1 VRVLLTG
8 AAGFIGSHIAEAV
21 TGAGHDVIG
30 LDSYLPA
37 AHGAGSFPSNEP
49 SSEALTIHRVD
60 VRDAAAVLDLLEGV
74 DVVCHQAAMVGNGVD
89 AADLPEYVTHNDF
102 GTAVLLAAMHE
113 ARVSRLVL
121 ASSMVAYGE
130 GAYTCSEHD
139 LVDPMPRTRTDLD
152 DGHFEPRCPHC
163 SRELSWSTV
172 AEDAPIAPRSI
183 YAATKVAQEH
193 LSHAWAI
200 QTGGRVLALR
210 YHNVYGP
217 RMPRD
222 TPYAG
227 VAAIFRSALERGQA
241 PAVFEDGGQTRDFV
255 HVQDVAAAN
264 LAALEKIDEAVT
276 VGGLRAYNV
285 CSGRPTTIGE
295 MARILAAASA
305 GPEPTITGDYRAAD
319 VRHVV
324 ASPER
329 ARLELGF
336 TAQIGPE
343 QGITSFAHAPLRDPV
358 AQRRPSSDR
367 ATQSAQPAAALRNGS
382 HRPD

>member
-1 VRVLLTG
+1 MRVLLTG
-8 AAGFIGSHIAEAV
+8 AAGFIGSHIAEAL
-21 TGAGHDVIG
+21 TGSGHDIVA

-37 AHGAGSFPSNEP
+37 AHGAQIQADGLNPDEIR
-49 SSEALTIHRVD
+49 IHRVD
-60 VRDAAAVLDLLEGV
+60 VRDPSGVSDLLAGV

-102 GTAVLLAAMHE
+102 GTAVVLAAMHE

-121 ASSMVAYGE
+121 ASSMVVYGE
-130 GAYTCSEHD
+130 GAYNCSEHG
-139 LVDPMPRTRTDLD
+139 LVEPSPRTRTDLEA
-152 DGHFEPRCPHC
+152 GNFEPGCPRCA
-163 SRELSWSTV
+163 RALSWTTV
-172 AEDAPIAPRSI
+172 SEDAPIAPRSI

-193 LSHAWAI
+193 LGQAWAI

-241 PAVFEDGGQTRDFV
+241 PSVFEDGGQTRDFV
-255 HVQDVAAAN
+255 HVEDVAGAN
-264 LAALEKIDEAVT
+264 LAAIENLNASVVE
-276 VGGLRAYNV
+276 GSLRAYNV
-285 CSGRPTTIGE
+285 CSGQPTTIGE
-295 MARILAAASA
+295 MASILAGATG
-305 GPEPTITGDYRAAD
+305 GPVPRITGEYRAAD

-329 ARLELGF
+329 AARELGF
-336 TAQIGPE
+336 SAQIGPE
-343 QGITSFAHAPLRDPV
+343 EGIAAFAHAPLR
-358 AQRRPSSDR
+358 
-367 ATQSAQPAAALRNGS
+367 GS
-382 HRPD
+382 TS

>member
-1 VRVLLTG
+1 VKVLLTG
-8 AAGFIGSHIAEAV
+8 AAGFIGSHITESLTAS
-21 TGAGHDVIG
+21 GHDVAA

-37 AHGAGSFPSNEP
+37 AHGAQSP
-49 SSEALTIHRVD
+49 SSTPAESKGMPVSRVD
-60 VRDAAAVLDLLEGV
+60 VRDSAAVASLLAGV

-89 AADLPEYVTHNDF
+89 VSDLPEYVTHNDF

-121 ASSMVAYGE
+121 ASSMVVYGE
-130 GAYTCSEHD
+130 GAYTCSEHGS
-139 LVDPMPRTRTDLD
+139 VEPSPRTRTDLD
-152 DGHFEPRCPHC
+152 EGHFEPRCPSC
-163 SRELSWSTV
+163 RRPLSWATV
-172 AEDAPIAPRSI
+172 PESAPIAPRSI

-193 LSHAWAI
+193 LGHAWAI

-227 VAAIFRSALERGQA
+227 VAAIFRSSLERGQA

-255 HVQDVAAAN
+255 HVRDVAGAN
-264 LAALEKIDEAVT
+264 LAAIQSIDEVVLA
-276 VGGLRAYNV
+276 GSLRAYNV

-295 MARILAAASA
+295 MARILSGANG
-305 GPEPTITGDYRAAD
+305 GPDPVVTGDYRAAD

-329 ARLELGF
+329 ARHELGF
-336 TAQIGPE
+336 TAQVSPE
-343 QGITSFAHAPLRDPV
+343 EGIAAFAHAPLRETT
-358 AQRRPSSDR
+358 S
-367 ATQSAQPAAALRNGS
+367 
-382 HRPD
+382 

>member
-1 VRVLLTG
+1 MRILLTG

-21 TGAGHDVIG
+21 IAGGHEVIG
-30 LDSYLPA
+30 LDNYLPA
-37 AHGAGSFPSNEP
+37 AHGAQAQASE
-49 SSEALTIHRVD
+49 SSESSRGQLKIHRVD
-60 VRDAAAVLDLLEGV
+60 VRDASGVADLLGGV
-74 DVVCHQAAMVGNGVD
+74 DVVCHQAAMVGNGID

-102 GTAVLLAAMHE
+102 GTAVLLAAMH
-113 ARVSRLVL
+113 AAGVSRLVL

-130 GAYTCSEHD
+130 GAYTCSEHGS
-139 LVDPMPRTRTDLD
+139 VSPGPRSTSDLD
-152 DGHFEPRCPHC
+152 EGRFEPRCPLC
-163 SRELSWSTV
+163 SRALSWATV
-172 AEDAPIAPRSI
+172 SEDAPIAPRSI

-193 LSHAWAI
+193 LGQAWAI

-227 VAAIFRSALERGQA
+227 VAAIFRSALERGQP

-255 HVQDVAAAN
+255 HVEDIAAAN
-264 LAALEKIDEAVT
+264 LAALTRIDEV
-276 VGGLRAYNV
+276 VLEGGMRAYNV
-285 CSGRPTTIGE
+285 CSGCPTTIGE
-295 MARILAAASA
+295 MARILAAAKSGA
-305 GPEPTITGDYRAAD
+305 EPTVTGDYRAAD

-336 TAQIGPE
+336 TARIGPE
-343 QGITSFAHAPLRDPV
+343 EGIAAFAHAPLRG
-358 AQRRPSSDR
+358 ARS
-367 ATQSAQPAAALRNGS
+367 
-382 HRPD
+382 

>member
-1 VRVLLTG
+1 MRVLLTG

-21 TGAGHDVIG
+21 TAAGHEVIG
-30 LDSYLPA
+30 LDNYLQA
-37 AHGAGSFPSNEP
+37 AHGTEP
-49 SSEALTIHRVD
+49 AQANPTSSAASRVHRVD
-60 VRDAAAVLDLLEGV
+60 VRDAAGVLNLLEGV

-89 AADLPEYVTHNDF
+89 AADLPEYVIHNDF

-113 ARVSRLVL
+113 VGVSRLVL
-121 ASSMVAYGE
+121 ASSMVVYGE
-130 GAYTCSEHD
+130 GAYTCTEHGLVEPADRIRID
-139 LVDPMPRTRTDLD
+139 LET
-152 DGHFEPRCPHC
+152 GNFEPRCPEC
-163 SRELSWSTV
+163 SGALSWATV
-172 AEDAPIAPRSI
+172 TEDAPLSPRSV

-193 LSHAWAI
+193 LGRTWAI

-210 YHNVYGP
+210 YHNAYGP

-227 VAAIFRSALERGQA
+227 VAAIFRSALERGEA

-255 HVQDVAAAN
+255 HVQDIAAAN
-264 LAALEKIDEAVT
+264 LAAIENIDRTAVA
-276 VGGLRAYNV
+276 GGLRAYNV
-285 CSGRPTTIGE
+285 CSGQPTTIGE

-305 GPEPTITGDYRAAD
+305 GPEPVITGDYRAAD

-336 TAQIGPE
+336 TAAIGPE
-343 QGITSFAHAPLRDPV
+343 QGITSFAHAPLRDP
-358 AQRRPSSDR
+358 
-367 ATQSAQPAAALRNGS
+367 AA
-382 HRPD
+382 

>member
-8 AAGFIGSHIAEAV
+8 AAGFIGSHIAEVV
-21 TGAGHDVIG
+21 TAAGHEVIG
-30 LDSYLPA
+30 LDNYLQA
-37 AHGAGSFPSNEP
+37 AHGAEPAPANPP
-49 SSEALTIHRVD
+49 SSATSSVHRVD
-60 VRDAAAVLDLLEGV
+60 VRDPAGVLDLLEGV

-113 ARVSRLVL
+113 VGVARLVL
-121 ASSMVAYGE
+121 ASSMVVYGE
-130 GAYTCSEHD
+130 GAYTCTEHGLVEPADRIRND
-139 LVDPMPRTRTDLD
+139 LEA
-152 DGHFEPRCPHC
+152 GNFEPRCPEC
-163 SRELSWSTV
+163 SQGLSWAAVT
-172 AEDAPIAPRSI
+172 EDAPLSPRSI

-193 LSHAWAI
+193 LGRTWAI

-210 YHNVYGP
+210 YHNAYGP

-255 HVQDVAAAN
+255 HVQDIAAAN
-264 LAALEKIDEAVT
+264 LAAIENIDRAV
-276 VGGLRAYNV
+276 VAGGLRAYNV
-285 CSGRPTTIGE
+285 CSGQPTTIGE
-295 MARILAAASA
+295 MARILAAASG
-305 GPEPTITGDYRAAD
+305 GPQPTITGDYRAAD

-324 ASPER
+324 ASPQR

-343 QGITSFAHAPLRDPV
+343 QGIASFAHAPLRDP
-358 AQRRPSSDR
+358 
-367 ATQSAQPAAALRNGS
+367 AA
-382 HRPD
+382 